1 MRWPSTSSD
10 CTSRY
15 SPSSS
20 PSPMRASPHPL
31 RQSTSRLMSHRRVT
45 RSQRASTSS
54 ESSPRSLTA
63 SGRSLAS
70 TFLQRRVAAS
80 RISWHQR
87 DGASRKPFAEPG
99 RETLTSSI
107 RSKTGRSARTFPRRP
122 SISTDWRLSSFTI
135 PTRLTLSRVA
145 LSVRRHLARQFVTL
159 SLLSL
164 ELFLTQPTLQSEL
177 PSKFVI
183 KIKTAF
189 FDTLYYLLDGLVN
202 LVFEYTPLH
211 QEKPSALGG
220 ITLPK
225 GQTPTLD
232 VTDLVRCPLT
242 SVVVQD

>member
-1 MRWPSTSSD
+1 MALDIVRLYISLLSEFFTFSDAGVASSSATEHVPAYVPPTSDSLTTGLYVLRILTEITDCVGEVAGVDISPAASSSLKDLVASARWSFQEAICGAWARDSHIFHKIEDWTLSPDVPSTTIYLNRLATFQLHNTNTAYLVAGGSE
-10 CTSRY
+10 R
-15 SPSSS
+15 SPSS
-20 PSPMRASPHPL
+20 
-31 RQSTSRLMSHRRVT
+31 
-45 RSQRASTSS
+45 
-54 ESSPRSLTA
+54 
-63 SGRSLAS
+63 
-70 TFLQRRVAAS
+70 
-80 RISWHQR
+80 
-87 DGASRKPFAEPG
+87 RKTV
-99 RETLTSSI
+99 RYS
-107 RSKTGRSARTFPRRP
+107 
-122 SISTDWRLSSFTI
+122 
-135 PTRLTLSRVA
+135 VA
-145 LSVRRHLARQFVTL
+145 LVSRT
-159 SLLSL
+159 
-164 ELFLTQPTLQSEL
+164 FLTQPTLQSEL